1 VSLDVYTLAFAT
13 ILNLFTT
20 GGAMTMV
27 WNVEQRAPG
36 IRWVGI
42 GFLMGGLGHLL
53 SLLQI
58 RIPGSAMVLASHVMM
73 LLSGLSILYG
83 VRSFK
88 GLRKIPATVTIP
100 AGGIY
105 FAALGYWMFF
115 HPDPTM
121 RVALVSAFLGVVVA
135 GLSLSMASGSSRRDL
150 RIHFWTATLFGLNS
164 LSLLGRAAWVFTH
177 HNASDP
183 FIPGFFEFANLVT
196 INIFVTGCGFGLS
209 TESEKRLR
217 RQTEALVMYDA
228 LTGLPNRRMFEDELE
243 TVRRRALATASHFG
257 VVYGD
262 LDGFKE
268 INDSLGHLSGDA
280 ALQIVASRLARLAP
294 KGIFVARLGG
304 DEFAAV
310 LGNLD
315 SRATGMARL
324 KELQDAVN
332 GDITLSGKR
341 VALRISC
348 GLAFFPDDA
357 LSNSD
362 LVRRADA
369 KMYMAKRKIQSL
381 TPLSTFFQP
390 TTTGA

>member
-1 VSLDVYTLAFAT
+1 VGLDVYTLAFAT

-42 GFLMGGLGHLL
+42 GLLLGGLGHLL
-53 SLLQI
+53 SLLQL
-58 RIPGSAMVLASHVMM
+58 RISGNAIVLLSHVMM
-73 LLSGLSILYG
+73 LLSGLAILYG

-88 GLRKIPATVTIP
+88 GLRKIPPAITIP
-100 AGGIY
+100 ACGIY
-105 FAALGYWMFF
+105 LTALSYWMFIR
-115 HPDPTM
+115 PDLTM
-121 RVALVSAFLGVVVA
+121 RVALVSAFLGLVVA
-135 GLSLSMASGSSRRDL
+135 GLSVSMASGSSRRDL

-183 FIPGFFEFANLVT
+183 FVPGFFEFANLVT

-217 RQTEALVMYDA
+217 RQTEALAMYDA

-243 TVRRRALATASHFG
+243 TVSRRALSTASHFG
-257 VVYGD
+257 VIYGD

-268 INDSLGHLSGDA
+268 INDSLGHISGDA

-310 LGNLD
+310 LANID

-332 GDITLSGKR
+332 GDITLSGQR
-341 VALRISC
+341 VSLRISC

-369 KMYMAKRKIQSL
+369 EMYMAKRKIQSL
-381 TPLSTFFQP
+381 TPLSPFLQP
-390 TTTGA
+390 TTTEA